1 MENPTI
7 VREAFVPTTAH
18 CLDVES
24 ILILESLGC
33 RYLTGGQPGLKD
45 AVLCWLALT
54 DLDSL
59 KKARATGTA
68 DQLVEDW
75 GRGKSPAELLA
86 LQPQIAAAIEA
97 AFAPVAST
105 GADGPDG
112 EDPLATLQ
120 KKDLESAGGSP
131 SSTPSP
137 GNTTGRSAT
146 S

>member
-7 VREAFVPTTAH
+7 VREAFVPSTAH
-18 CLDVES
+18 SLDVES

-54 DLDSL
+54 DLEAL

-68 DQLVEDW
+68 ETLVEAW

-86 LQPQIAAAIEA
+86 LQPQIEAAVKA
-97 AFAPVAST
+97 AFAPVSPA
-105 GADGPDG
+105 GD
-112 EDPLATLQ
+112 EDPGDDPLGQLQ
-120 KKDLESAGGSP
+120 KKAPESAGGSP
-131 SSTPSP
+131 SSTPSSP
-137 GNTTGRSAT
+137 NTTGPSTT